1 MIQGDSSL
9 SLCAWFGFLLWWNSE
24 MNCHQLYVINVVFGS
39 WEFRDVFLI
48 WSFLLWSTKK
58 KKKLNIVNW
67 ISVWLNIER
76 WRVWLGLSDELWIM
90 GVLGKRLD
98 ALWEIPCEM
107 VRRDGIWKF
116 EQMIFRA
123 LGRYNEKNVS
133 WYKYTLYVQRVWE
146 FYYRATNE
154 GKARVLVLIW

>member
-1 MIQGDSSL
+1 MDFDGIVS
-9 SLCAWFGFLLWWNSE
+9 
-24 MNCHQLYVINVVFGS
+24 CHQLYIINVFRS
-39 WEFRDVFLI
+39 WEFKDVLLI
-48 WSFLLWSTKK
+48 WSFLLWNTKK
-58 KKKLNIVNW
+58 KKKTW
-67 ISVWLNIER
+67 MVWLNIER
-76 WRVWLGLSDELWIM
+76 WRVWLGLPGELWIM

-116 EQMIFRA
+116 EQMIFA

-133 WYKYTLYVQRVWE
+133 WYKYTLYIQRVWE
-146 FYYRATNE
+146 FYGATNE